1 MRSEEPTAQ
10 MQTSQDVSSSPAS
23 QGGPCPLPGS
33 SRETTPAPSE
43 PAAASHLW
51 DHGASSKSLILV
63 AKSDKQAEAED
74 YRKLGNKEKEKRQ
87 QDKKYSSTTAVRR
100 RNLKGSGRAAQ
111 HFGGGLPGYT
121 NPTPR
126 SQFLPSVSELTPA
139 TRPCGRKCPG
149 ANTPK
154 LFHM

>member
-1 MRSEEPTAQ
+1 MPTPWQ
-10 MQTSQDVSSSPAS
+10 QQGDDSSPFRAS
-23 QGGPCPLPGS
+23 CSVPLVGPWGQQQN
-33 SRETTPAPSE
+33 
-43 PAAASHLW
+43 
-51 DHGASSKSLILV
+51 LIL
-63 AKSDKQAEAED
+63 AARSDKQAEAED

-149 ANTPK
+149 ANTLK

>member
-1 MRSEEPTAQ
+1 MRSEEPTVQ

-43 PAAASHLW
+43 PAAASHSW
-51 DHGASSKSLILV
+51 DHGASSKNLIL
-63 AKSDKQAEAED
+63 AARSDKQAEAED

-87 QDKKYSSTTAVRR
+87 QDKKYTSTTAVRR

-149 ANTPK
+149 ANTLK